1 MAIMTEITHG
11 TERDTRSSCSSSLGT
26 QKLGESPE
34 DSLRGIAAQ
43 EPPLGS
49 EQLHCSKP
57 QAAELQDTAVLRRA
71 CGFPACSVLWFGT
84 YLVPKVQSCRDQVK
98 RYFFIS
104 SCSLSLEQGH
114 ISRLCSETIPDKL
127 NTDLEALG
135 CLTLL
140 LTDSLPSTSK
150 LPSCCNVK

>member
-1 MAIMTEITHG
+1 MAQKETRGHHAVLVWG
-11 TERDTRSSCSSSLGT
+11 HRSWERAQRTRSGALLHRRLPWGLSSFTAASPRQQSCRTQQSSG
-26 QKLGESPE
+26 
-34 DSLRGIAAQ
+34 A
-43 EPPLGS
+43 
-49 EQLHCSKP
+49 CS
-57 QAAELQDTAVLRRA
+57 
-71 CGFPACSVLWFGT
+71 FPACSVLWFGT
-84 YLVPKVQSCRDQVK
+84 YLVPKVRSCRDKIK
-98 RYFFIS
+98 RFFFIS